1 MQNDWR
7 LTNQMNY
14 LHRATLKKAV
24 FMVSAPNDH
33 EHCEF
38 CMCKFGE
45 REDWKKSGYCTLDGY
60 HWICDECFQ
69 DFQEQFEWTLAVADQ
84 GTLV

>member
-14 LHRATLKKAV
+14 LYRATLKKAI
-24 FMVSAPNDH
+24 FIESSTNDH

-38 CMCKFGE
+38 CWDKFGE
-45 REDWKKSGYCTLDGY
+45 GESLLKAGYCTLDGY
-60 HWICDECFQ
+60 RWICNTCFQ
-69 DFQEQFEWTLAVADQ
+69 DFQKQFEWHIND
-84 GTLV
+84 